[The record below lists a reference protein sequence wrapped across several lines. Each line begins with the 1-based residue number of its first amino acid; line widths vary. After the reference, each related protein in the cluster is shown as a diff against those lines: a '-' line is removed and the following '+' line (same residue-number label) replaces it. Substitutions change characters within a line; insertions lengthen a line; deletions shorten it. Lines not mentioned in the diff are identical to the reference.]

1 MVYLLKKEIAGFFST
16 PFGFVFMGIFLL
28 LSGISFVTYNLLGGG
43 GDLTG
48 MFSLLGNLSFMVFP
62 ILTMRLFAE
71 ERRAGTE
78 HLLISSRLTIT
89 QIVIAK
95 YLAAVFVFLITLVIT
110 FIYVGIIAA
119 HGYPNYGAIAAS
131 YLGYF
136 MLGVAMISVCILASS
151 FAENQVTAAILSFGM
166 LFVLVML
173 GSFGQNINTPGLAA
187 GISALSITQR
197 YDEFT
202 LGVFRLGTVFYYLAF
217 SAVAILLA
225 VKNMEWRRL
234 R

>member
-1 MVYLLKKEIAGFFST
+1 MIHLLRKEIMSFYST

-28 LSGISFVTYNLLGGG
+28 LSGLSFVTYNILGGG
-43 GDLTG
+43 GDLAG

-62 ILTMRLFAE
+62 VLTMRLFAE
-71 ERRAGTE
+71 ERRSGTE

-95 YLAAVFVFLITLVIT
+95 YLAAVFVFLTSLIIT
-110 FIYVGIIAA
+110 FIYVAIIASY
-119 HGYPNYGAIAAS
+119 GYPDYGAIVAS

-136 MLGVAMISVCILASS
+136 MLGTAMISVCILASS
-151 FAENQVTAAILSFGM
+151 IAENQVTAAIMSFGI

-173 GSFGQNINTPGLAA
+173 GTLGRSITTPGIST
-187 GISALSITQR
+187 GISALAITQR

-202 LGVFRLGTVFYYLAF
+202 LGVFQLGTVVYYLAY
-217 SAVAILLA
+217 SAVALLLT
-225 VKNMEWRRL
+225 VKNLEWRRL